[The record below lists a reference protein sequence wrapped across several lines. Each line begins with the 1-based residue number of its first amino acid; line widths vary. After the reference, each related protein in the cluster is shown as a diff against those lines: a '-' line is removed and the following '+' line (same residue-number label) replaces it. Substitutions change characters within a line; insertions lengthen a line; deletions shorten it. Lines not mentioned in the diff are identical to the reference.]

1 MLDVQLGECTE
12 HRGER
17 AEIGR
22 FCTSRLAYGTKKTSP
37 KRPYSPSDVPV
48 LSLATLAVVEKGEKG
63 GEVAVVPES
72 EATDLGAMCI
82 M

>member
-1 MLDVQLGECTE
+1 MNAPRSAG
-12 HRGER
+12 
-17 AEIGR
+17 
-22 FCTSRLAYGTKKTSP
+22 S
-37 KRPYSPSDVPV
+37 SDVPV

-72 EATDLGAMCI
+72 DATDLGAIRI